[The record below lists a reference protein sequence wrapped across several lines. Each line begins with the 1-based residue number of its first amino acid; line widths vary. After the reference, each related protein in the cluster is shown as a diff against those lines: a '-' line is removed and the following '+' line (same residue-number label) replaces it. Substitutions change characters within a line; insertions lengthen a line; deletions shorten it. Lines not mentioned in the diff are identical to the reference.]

1 MSNIFQ
7 EVIDDAK
14 GVEEKLLGPTYP
26 YHKNIKAPSDMGMSG
41 KGTIK
46 ALGKDITG
54 LTEYVKVLVSGES
67 KASKTGGPLGNK
79 FFLQT
84 GAKCLDKDSNE
95 KVDRYIYINNVPDGS
110 IPFISEGS
118 GTSFKD
124 FRGLI
129 PGAIGDLGVLNP
141 FMIMQSFLSGATPP
155 CQEITMEVIDN
166 DNNSSSESH
175 YVTTVDI
182 NNMPPCDFED
192 GINPSTNVKC
202 SEKFSMPFPEDPL
215 HQTYFFGLSLVG
227 VYILYKIMQKT
238 RD

>member
-1 MSNIFQ
+1 MSNIFK
-7 EVIDDAK
+7 EVLEDAK
-14 GVEEKLLGPTYP
+14 GVENKLLGPTYP
-26 YHKNIKAPSDMGMSG
+26 YHTNIKSPSEMGMSG
-41 KGTIK
+41 KGSIK

-54 LTEYVKVLVSGES
+54 LTEYVKILVSGKS

-110 IPFISEGS
+110 IPFISEGN
-118 GTSFKD
+118 GESFND
-124 FRGLI
+124 FKGLI

-155 CQEITMEVIDN
+155 CQEITMETIDN

-175 YVTTVDI
+175 YMTTVDI
-182 NNMPPCDFED
+182 KNIRPCDFQD
-192 GINPSTNVKC
+192 GVNPSTNIKC
-202 SEKFSMPFPEDPL
+202 KEEFSMPFPEDP
-215 HQTYFFGLSLVG
+215 FFQLYLFFISLIG
-227 VYILYKIMQKT
+227 VYIFYKIMEK
-238 RD
+238 